1 MFNSLYYLLYF
12 IFFFL
17 SCSPSTRSSQQDSL
31 SRSTDTLVPD
41 TVSTSVV
48 DTASKQTDTLAF
60 LSTASWKTEDFI
72 ITPAFRK
79 SAELH
84 SMLEY
89 TREEW
94 KNVQSPF
101 KAVYTGCDIGDYFH
115 LNFEDAQGKSYDFG
129 FGNNN
134 YGDILLFDTV
144 AYESN
149 RKYVGR
155 SFRIHWTWKISKFP
169 CCEGEY
175 DNVEAYYPSITKLEI
190 VSSTQEKK

>member
-1 MFNSLYYLLYF
+1 MLRKMRLYS
-12 IFFFL
+12 IFLFSFL
-17 SCSPSTRSSQQDSL
+17 IACSGNDTAIQQ
-31 SRSTDTLVPD
+31 RDTLQPHLTDSIISMKD
-41 TVSTSVV
+41 TVAGTRMDSAKYADSVFIQ
-48 DTASKQTDTLAF
+48 SIKNW
-60 LSTASWKTEDFI
+60 STADFI
-72 ITPAFRK
+72 ISEKYK
-79 SAELH
+79 SFASLRNLIEH
-84 SMLEY
+84 

-169 CCEGEY
+169 CCDGEY
-175 DNVEAYYPSITKLEI
+175 DNVEAYYPSITKLELI
-190 VSSTQEKK
+190 QE

>member
-1 MFNSLYYLLYF
+1 M
-12 IFFFL
+12 
-17 SCSPSTRSSQQDSL
+17 DSVQNADSIL
-31 SRSTDTLVPD
+31 RESI
-41 TVSTSVV
+41 
-48 DTASKQTDTLAF
+48 KNW
-60 LSTASWKTEDFI
+60 STADFI
-72 ITPAFRK
+72 ITEEYK
-79 SAELH
+79 SSAELH

-89 TREEW
+89 KREKW

-101 KAVYTGCDIGDYFH
+101 TAVYTGCNIGDYFH
-115 LNFEDAQGKSYDFG
+115 LNFEDVKGKSYDFG

-155 SFRIHWTWKISKFP
+155 TFRIHWTWKISKFP
-169 CCEGEY
+169 CCDGEY
-175 DNVEAYYPSITKLEI
+175 DNVEAYYPSITKLEV

>member
-1 MFNSLYYLLYF
+1 MTDTIQFKFLIIWLF
-12 IFFFL
+12 ILTL
-17 SCSPSTRSSQQDSL
+17 SCSPSTSSSQHDSL
-31 SRSTDTLVPD
+31 SRGTDTLVHD
-41 TVSTSVV
+41 TLSTAVV
-48 DTASKQTDTLAF
+48 DTSSKPTDTIAF

-72 ITPAFRK
+72 ITPSFKK
-79 SAELH
+79 SASLSNLIDH
-84 SMLEY
+84 
-89 TREEW
+89 TRQEW

-101 KAVYTGCDIGDYFH
+101 TAVYTGCDIGDYFH

-169 CCEGEY
+169 CCDGEY
-175 DNVEAYYPSITKLEI
+175 DNVEAYYPSITKLELI
-190 VSSTQEKK
+190 NK

>member
-1 MFNSLYYLLYF
+1 MFKYSVLLVPLVLT
-12 IFFFL
+12 L

-31 SRSTDTLVPD
+31 SRGTDTLVPD
-41 TVSTSVV
+41 TLSTAVV
-48 DTASKQTDTLAF
+48 DTSSKQTDT
-60 LSTASWKTEDFI
+60 
-72 ITPAFRK
+72 ITPSFKK
-79 SAELH
+79 SASLRN
-84 SMLEY
+84 LIEY

-94 KNVQSPF
+94 KNVSNPF
-101 KAVYTGCDIGDYFH
+101 TAVYTGCNIGDYFH

-144 AYESN
+144 AYDSN

-155 SFRIHWTWKISKFP
+155 TFRIHWTWKISKFP
-169 CCEGEY
+169 CCDGEY
-175 DNVEAYYPSITKLEI
+175 DNVEAYYPSITKLEV

>member
-1 MFNSLYYLLYF
+1 MRLFTIFPLTLL
-12 IFFFL
+12 IA
-17 SCSPSTRSSQQDSL
+17 CSGND
-31 SRSTDTLVPD
+31 
-41 TVSTSVV
+41 TSVHEDDKLQSRLTDSIISPGV
-48 DTASKQTDTLAF
+48 TVADTGLDSVQNADSVFIQSIKNW
-60 LSTASWKTEDFI
+60 STADFI
-72 ITPAFRK
+72 ISEKYK
-79 SAELH
+79 SFASLRNLIEH
-84 SMLEY
+84 

-101 KAVYTGCDIGDYFH
+101 KAVYTGCNIGDYFH
-115 LNFEDAQGKSYDFG
+115 LSFEDTQGKSYDFG

-169 CCEGEY
+169 CCDGEY
-175 DNVEAYYPSITKLEI
+175 DNVEAYYPSITKLELI
-190 VSSTQEKK
+190 KE